1 MAAKEDSAPYRFSVI
16 GNEWMRPLRLP
27 SVMIAQ
33 EVYKKS
39 TLVYEE
45 SVFFLSDVKFH

>member
-16 GNEWMRPLRLP
+16 GNERMRPLRLP

-33 EVYKKS
+33 EAYKKS
-39 TLVYEE
+39 ILVYEE